1 MKMTDLISI
10 LTQAA
15 NSSAATA
22 LRSAGVEHGELSKSQ
37 AYKRYGRTNVDRWL
51 REKLITIK
59 NKKFNAR
66 ELEAIAANSNRVTY
80 LPVAER

>member
-10 LTQAA
+10 LTNAA
-15 NSSAATA
+15 NSSAAAA
-22 LRSAGVEHGELSKSQ
+22 LRSAGIDSGELSKSQ
-37 AYKRYGRTNVDRWL
+37 AYKRYGRANVDRWL

-59 NKKFNAR
+59 NKKFNAL
-66 ELEAIAANSNRVTY
+66 ELNAIAAASNRVTY